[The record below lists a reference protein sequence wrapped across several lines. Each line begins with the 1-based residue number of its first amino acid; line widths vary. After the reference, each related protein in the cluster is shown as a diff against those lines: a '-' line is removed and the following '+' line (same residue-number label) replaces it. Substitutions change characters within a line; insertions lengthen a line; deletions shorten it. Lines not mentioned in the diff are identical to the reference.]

1 MWRLQPDT
9 ATNCSNCGVN
19 LFTGQNRPYMGY
31 EHRRNYDE
39 RYQYRRTGAGVGL
52 LIAGLFIIIIG
63 SAYRIYGVLEL
74 FLASIT
80 HTNWLMGS
88 HVGFEAEP
96 PLQASTNYIAYQS
109 WCRQK
114 FCYGIA
120 RFLAL
125 HTKSYINFI

>member
-1 MWRLQPDT
+1 MVYCARCGAFNPDA

-63 SAYRIYGVLEL
+63 LAALTGFTAFWSFFWPLLLILIGLWVLMLGLRRNRRYR
-74 FLASIT
+74 
-80 HTNWLMGS
+80 
-88 HVGFEAEP
+88 
-96 PLQASTNYIAYQS
+96 QAPTI
-109 WCRQK
+109 
-114 FCYGIA
+114 
-120 RFLAL
+120 
-125 HTKSYINFI
+125 